1 MKAGMKMDLTKRYW
15 IATASQD
22 RCRHA
27 DALHEIGFINWVM
40 GDKFHFKVGD
50 VVYLFMKDERRVRFQ
65 LEVID
70 ENCKREDQE
79 YWIETAPNLQNI
91 LHLYLRV
98 IILCCLTFQNALFC
112 MLT

>member
-1 MKAGMKMDLTKRYW
+1 MKEGMKMDLTKRYW

-50 VVYLFMKDERRVRFQ
+50 VVYLFM
-65 LEVID
+65 
-70 ENCKREDQE
+70 
-79 YWIETAPNLQNI
+79 
-91 LHLYLRV
+91 
-98 IILCCLTFQNALFC
+98 
-112 MLT
+112 